1 MPRASGMMANK
12 MLRGQHG
19 AAKGAPDGS
28 VPAVSRTVPF
38 PASDERPSMTK
49 ERYQDSNRSP
59 IRPEP
64 EPPSLS
70 GLDMTLKVDRDRY
83 ETELGMLQTRLKE
96 ISLAYRDRRRAI
108 IVFEGW
114 DAAGKGGIIRRMCWS
129 LDPRACKVWP
139 IAAPPPEER
148 GHHYLHRFWTRLPQR
163 GELAIFDRSWY
174 GRVLVERV
182 ERFAAEP
189 EWRRAYAEINEFE
202 RMLSDDGIRLVKI
215 FLHITPDEQLKRF
228 RARFRDP
235 LKRWKLSAEDL
246 RNRTRFG
253 DYEKATE
260 EMFAKTSTVTCP
272 WTVVPAND
280 KKYARLMAFGRIVDS
295 LSQDV
300 DLAPQK
306 PDPDFEERVRKL
318 LGLRGD
324 GG

>member
-1 MPRASGMMANK
+1 
-12 MLRGQHG
+12 
-19 AAKGAPDGS
+19 
-28 VPAVSRTVPF
+28 
-38 PASDERPSMTK
+38 MTK
-49 ERYQDSNRSP
+49 TTRHDSDRPP

-70 GLDMTLKVDRDRY
+70 GLDMTLTADRNRY
-83 ETELGMLQTRLKE
+83 EAELGALQTRLTE
-96 ISLAYRDRRRAI
+96 ISLAYRGRQRAI

-148 GHHYLHRFWTRLPQR
+148 GHHYLHRFWTRLPQL

-182 ERFAAEP
+182 EGYAAKP

-246 RNRTRFG
+246 RNRRRFK
-253 DYEKATE
+253 DYEKAIE
-260 EMFAKTSTVTCP
+260 EMFAKTSTVACP
-272 WTVVPAND
+272 WTVIPAND
-280 KKYARLMAFGRIVDS
+280 KKYARLAAFDRIVDS

-300 DLAPQK
+300 DLTPQE
-306 PDPDFEERVRKL
+306 PDPDLEKRVRKL
-318 LGLRGD
+318 LGLRGAK
-324 GG
+324 G